1 MLQNLI
7 SYHDNFSKHKNSIG
21 RQPSGLPRLNYVCLC
36 WKLRK
41 MTPAFILFPKE
52 MAKNG
57 DFLIKSWA
65 IDNSANTTA
74 TVLWLY
80 YTVMG
85 SSIDV
90 VYKSEGGKSLA

>member
-1 MLQNLI
+1 MEKI
-7 SYHDNFSKHKNSIG
+7 
-21 RQPSGLPRLNYVCLC
+21 
-36 WKLRK
+36 
-41 MTPAFILFPKE
+41 
-52 MAKNG
+52 G

-80 YTVMG
+80 CTVMG